1 MQDREIE
8 AIEKAITNAT
18 VDELYEECQRYRR
31 HKSAAAQET
40 LAILQRL
47 LEQRLAE
54 DEQSPTEWSKSQ
66 EPKKKPLSP
75 AEEKRREEK
84 RIERETQ
91 GGSSCRFRKSLN
103 HRTAI
108 SLSTASIKP

>member
-47 LEQRLAE
+47 LSSVWLKTSNLR
-54 DEQSPTEWSKSQ
+54 QSGQNPKNQ
-66 EPKKKPLSP
+66 KRNHYHPLKKNVGKKK
-75 AEEKRREEK
+75 
-84 RIERETQ
+84 
-91 GGSSCRFRKSLN
+91 N
-103 HRTAI
+103 
-108 SLSTASIKP
+108 